1 MARNRSLALGIAL
14 TGLSIGWLTGAQ
26 PAHAQGT
33 YPDKTIKLV
42 VPFGPGGPTD
52 VAARIAAQIL
62 QSALGQSVV
71 IENRPGAGGAT
82 GSRSV
87 ATADPDGYTLLLGT
101 AATLGVVPVLSK
113 SAGYDPVKSFAA
125 VAKLTD
131 STTVLI
137 SPVTFAPESLKDF
150 IAHAKANPGKLN
162 YASAG
167 VGNITQLN
175 AELLKSKAGIDVVH
189 VPFKS
194 GAEMVTA
201 ILSSNVHMAF
211 ADVSILLPLV
221 QERKVKA
228 LAVTRAHRHP
238 SLPQTPTMVEHGF
251 ADFVTPF
258 WTGVHAPAGTP
269 APIVAKINAVLNEGL
284 KSDAVKETL
293 GKVGSEPTP
302 LSPQDYSAFIVAEAA
317 KWSSVVKVA
326 GITPE

>member
-1 MARNRSLALGIAL
+1 MTGFRSFALAVGFTASLLGGIA
-14 TGLSIGWLTGAQ
+14 SQSAS
-26 PAHAQGT
+26 AQGA

-52 VAARIAAQIL
+52 VAARIASQIL
-62 QSALGQSVV
+62 QAALGQSVV

-87 ATADPDGYTLLLGT
+87 AMAEPDGYTLLLGT

-131 STTVLI
+131 STTLLI
-137 SPVTFAPESLKDF
+137 SPITFAPDTLKDF
-150 IAHAKANPGKLN
+150 IAYAKTNPGKLN

-167 VGNITQLN
+167 LGNITQLN
-175 AELLKSKAGIDVVH
+175 AELFKSKAGIDVVH

-194 GAEMVTA
+194 GSEMVTA
-201 ILSSNVHMAF
+201 ILSGNVQMAF
-211 ADVSILLPLV
+211 VDISILLPLV
-221 QERKVKA
+221 QEKKLKA
-228 LAVTRAHRHP
+228 LAVTRGQRHP
-238 SLPQTPTMVEHGF
+238 ALPQTPTMVEHGY

-269 APIVAKINAVLNEGL
+269 APIVAKLNAALNEGL
-284 KSDAVKETL
+284 KSEAVKETL
-293 GKVGSEPTP
+293 AKVGSEPVP
-302 LSPQDYSAFIVAEAA
+302 LSPQEYAAFIAAEAA
-317 KWSSVVKVA
+317 KWSAVVKVA
-326 GITPE
+326 GIAPE